1 MRTHKSLQ
9 LVLIFIVILG
19 LTLSACTRAASTAP
33 AEEGGDQGGEGTAP
47 PANSQQATMDAVRS
61 ALLTQTA
68 QAGGGAQPTVAP
80 PTPTPTSSG
89 DTEGS
94 AEATSEPSEIE
105 YTVLEGDW
113 LWKIA
118 LVYEVDPEAIMEAN
132 NLASPGDLKAGM
144 VIIIPLGTVDAGD
157 GVATSTRV
165 TSGTVHVVQA
175 GEWIWQIARQY
186 GVNPQSIIDAND
198 LANPSLIYPG
208 MELVIP
214 AQ

>member
-1 MRTHKSLQ
+1 
-9 LVLIFIVILG
+9 LVLIFIVVLG
-19 LTLSACTRAASTAP
+19 LSISACTRAASTAP
-33 AEEGGDQGGEGTAP
+33 PEAEGEGDTGSAP

-68 QAGGGAQPTVAP
+68 QAGGGAEPTSVVATS
-80 PTPTPTSSG
+80 TPTPA
-89 DTEGS
+89 S
-94 AEATSEPSEIE
+94 AAEETAQATAPAEEIE
-105 YTVLEGDW
+105 YTVQDGDW

-118 LVYEVDPEAIMEAN
+118 LVYEVDPEVIMERN
-132 NLASPGDLKAGM
+132 NLASPGDLEVGM
-144 VIIIPLGTVDAGD
+144 IIIIPLGTVDSGS

-165 TSGTVHVVQA
+165 TGGTVHVVQA

-186 GVNPQSIIDAND
+186 GVDPQSIIDAND
-198 LANPSLIYPG
+198 IANPSLIYPG